1 MKEPFIY
8 YQVGGGW
15 LASFE
20 GEELLKKYGLKE
32 GGGGGSGE
40 KKLRVKGRV
49 GQQTI
54 PLYFVVMAF
63 VILQTAYPNAK
74 NRGTY

>member
-1 MKEPFIY
+1 M
-8 YQVGGGW
+8 
-15 LASFE
+15 
-20 GEELLKKYGLKE
+20 
-32 GGGGGSGE
+32 SGE
-40 KKLRVKGRV
+40 KILSVKGRV

>member
-32 GGGGGSGE
+32 GRGGGVRRKNIQRKREGGSANNSFIFCSDGICNIANSLPE
-40 KKLRVKGRV
+40 C
-49 GQQTI
+49 
-54 PLYFVVMAF
+54 
-63 VILQTAYPNAK
+63 
-74 NRGTY
+74 

>member
-32 GGGGGSGE
+32 GGGCQE
-40 KKLRVKGRV
+40 KK
-49 GQQTI
+49 
-54 PLYFVVMAF
+54 Y
-63 VILQTAYPNAK
+63 
-74 NRGTY
+74 